1 MSILIKNTQLD
12 SAIVDVLIQGEHI
25 AAIGHD
31 LDTPAQTVINGSDTA
46 IVPSLIN
53 AHTHAA
59 MTLLRGY
66 ADDMELHTWLN
77 DHIWPME
84 RKLTQ
89 DDVYWGTKLA
99 CLEMIKT
106 GTTFFCDMYWHMPG
120 IIQAVRD
127 MGMRAML
134 SSAFIDFGDAK
145 QAARFRKRTESFF
158 ADPPSV
164 PQRIQFALGPH
175 AIYTVSRASL
185 EWLADF
191 ARQNSLLLH
200 IHLAETQRE
209 VQDCMATHG
218 LSPVRYLH
226 DIGFLG
232 PNVLAAH
239 AIWADP
245 EEMDLLA
252 KHDVKI
258 AHLPSSNMKLSSG
271 SFPCRRLHGRGV
283 CIGLGTDGCS
293 SNNNLDMFEEMKFA
307 ALSRK
312 FITGDPTALPAQ
324 QTWDMATCNGARI
337 FGLNAGR
344 IAPGML
350 ADCLLVDLNHP
361 QLVPNHNLISNL
373 VYAANGDCVRSTIC
387 AGQVLMQDRMVPGEA
402 EIIRECKNRIQD
414 LLRR

>member
-1 MSILIKNTQLD
+1 
-12 SAIVDVLIQGEHI
+12 
-25 AAIGHD
+25 
-31 LDTPAQTVINGSDTA
+31 
-46 IVPSLIN
+46 
-53 AHTHAA
+53 
-59 MTLLRGY
+59 
-66 ADDMELHTWLN
+66 
-77 DHIWPME
+77 
-84 RKLTQ
+84 
-89 DDVYWGTKLA
+89 
-99 CLEMIKT
+99 
-106 GTTFFCDMYWHMPG
+106 
-120 IIQAVRD
+120 
-127 MGMRAML
+127 
-134 SSAFIDFGDAK
+134 
-145 QAARFRKRTESFF
+145 
-158 ADPPSV
+158 
-164 PQRIQFALGPH
+164 
-175 AIYTVSRASL
+175 
-185 EWLADF
+185 
-191 ARQNSLLLH
+191 
-200 IHLAETQRE
+200 
-209 VQDCMATHG
+209 
-218 LSPVRYLH
+218 VRYLH